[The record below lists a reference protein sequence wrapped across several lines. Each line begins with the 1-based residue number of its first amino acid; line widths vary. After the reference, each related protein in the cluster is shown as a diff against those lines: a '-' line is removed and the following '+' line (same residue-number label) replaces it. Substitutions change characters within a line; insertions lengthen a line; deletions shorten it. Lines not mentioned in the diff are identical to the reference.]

1 MKQTAVF
8 YLRLMDN
15 SKVERELSKLNSLQI
30 CNEFNIVDQ
39 PIIEVGGSYNTLVFK
54 RREIKRLL
62 NLVRTKKLDAVI
74 CKNLN
79 NLSRY
84 PLEQIAVEKALN
96 NINCKLISADIDTP
110 NVDELEELKA
120 AIVNFYFPR
129 KEENLW
135 KKQ

>member
-8 YLRLMDN
+8 YIRLMDN
-15 SKVERELSKLNSLQI
+15 SKVERELAKLNSLQI

-39 PIIEVGGSYNTLVFK
+39 PIIEVGGSYNTLIFK
-54 RREIKRLL
+54 RRDIKRLL

-110 NVDELEELKA
+110 KIDEIEELKA
-120 AIVNFYFPR
+120 AVVNFYFPR
-129 KEENLW
+129 KEENLC
-135 KKQ
+135 